1 MIILTFDVELNAEIA
16 VFQFFAGFQSC
27 TEKLIVI
34 IIVSHIKTIISAS
47 EIYLF
52 VEY

>member
-16 VFQFFAGFQSC
+16 VFQIFAGFQSC

-34 IIVSHIKTIISAS
+34 IIVRGMQRHQKFNLPIC
-47 EIYLF
+47 
-52 VEY
+52 